1 MIEAFIGLMS
11 GTSLDGIDGV
21 LVEFGVPGA
30 PPAARVVAHAH
41 RAFPAR
47 LRDELAA
54 LNVAGANELHR
65 GALAANALAIESA
78 AVVEALIAKGRFERS
93 RIVAIGSH
101 GQTVRHRPHD
111 FDGIGY
117 TIQLNAPALLAER
130 SGIDVVADF
139 RSRDVAA
146 GGHGAPLV
154 PAFHHAMFG
163 RADASVA
170 VLNLGGIANLTALD
184 QDGAIAGFDCGPANV
199 LLDLWCERSTGQPFD
214 PDGSW
219 GGRGHVDALL
229 LDACLAE
236 PYFALPPPKSTGR
249 DLFNAGWL
257 EARLDATRARSAPRA
272 LPGCPRAAGVPA
284 RTVAGAFR
292 SHLARAVELIV
303 CGGGA
308 RNADLMARLGAA
320 LAPARVVASDERGL
334 PADQV
339 EAAAFAWL
347 ARAFVHRL
355 AGNVPAATGAAG
367 PRILGALY
375 PAR

>member
-1 MIEAFIGLMS
+1 
-11 GTSLDGIDGV
+11 
-21 LVEFGVPGA
+21 
-30 PPAARVVAHAH
+30 
-41 RAFPAR
+41 
-47 LRDELAA
+47 
-54 LNVAGANELHR
+54 
-65 GALAANALAIESA
+65 
-78 AVVEALIAKGRFERS
+78 
-93 RIVAIGSH
+93 
-101 GQTVRHRPHD
+101 
-111 FDGIGY
+111 
-117 TIQLNAPALLAER
+117 
-130 SGIDVVADF
+130 
-139 RSRDVAA
+139 
-146 GGHGAPLV
+146 
-154 PAFHHAMFG
+154 MFG
-163 RADASVA
+163 RGDASVA

-184 QDGAIAGFDCGPANV
+184 RDGAIAGFDCGPANV

-229 LDACLAE
+229 LDAGLAE

-257 EARLDATRARSAPRA
+257 EARLDATRARARLRPEDIQA
-272 LPGCPRAAGVPA
+272 TLAELTA
-284 RTVAGAFR
+284 RTVADAFR